1 MKKKEQKQHLID
13 MMKSDEELGLYDE
26 SQEIKLEEIFNDEK
40 KENIKKFIDEIKN
53 PSEPNQALKEAAHE
67 YFKRGQLGF
76 EKASDTERAFLNG
89 AKWQQER
96 SYSEEDMIEFGKF
109 IFKNTLL
116 VNVKGVEGILEQFKK
131 K

>member
-1 MKKKEQKQHLID
+1 MGK
-13 MMKSDEELGLYDE
+13 
-26 SQEIKLEEIFNDEK
+26 EIKIEDIFNDEK
-40 KENIKKFIDEIKN
+40 RENIKKFIDEIKN
-53 PSEPNQALKEAAHE
+53 PSEPNQALKDAAHE

-96 SYSEEDMIEFGKF
+96 SYSEEEVLEIIRQYALEEHLITSSKPDKWF
-109 IFKNTLL
+109 
-116 VNVKGVEGILEQFKK
+116 EQFKK

>member
-1 MKKKEQKQHLID
+1 M
-13 MMKSDEELGLYDE
+13 EENRK
-26 SQEIKLEEIFNDEK
+26 EIKIEDIFNDEK
-40 KENIKKFIDEIKN
+40 RENIKKFIDEIKN
-53 PSEPNQALKEAAHE
+53 PSEANQALKDAAHE

-96 SYSEEDMIEFGKF
+96 TYSEEDMIEFGKF